1 MSNILADAKVGV
13 AIRPKVLLSWSSG
26 KDSAWALHVLRQ
38 EARVEV
44 VGLLTTLTED
54 YRRVAM
60 HAVREGIL
68 EAQAAAVGLHLHE
81 IYLPSPCS
89 NDDYAALMAD
99 ALARYA
105 GTGLAAVAFGDLF
118 LEDVRAYRETQLA
131 QVGLAAL
138 FPLWGRDTAALAREM
153 IAGGLRAIVTCVD
166 PRQLDP
172 AFVGRTFDDRFL
184 ADLPPNVDPCGER
197 GEFHTCVTAGPM
209 LAGPI
214 PVVPGEVV
222 ERDGFVFADLEIG

>member
-1 MSNILADAKVGV
+1 MTS
-13 AIRPKVLLSWSSG
+13 RPKVLLSWSSG
-26 KDSAWALHVLRQ
+26 KDAAWSLHVLRQ

-54 YRRVAM
+54 HRRVAM
-60 HAVREGIL
+60 HAVREDVL

-81 IYLPSPCS
+81 VYLPSPCS

-118 LEDVRAYRETQLA
+118 LADVRSYREAQLA
-131 QVGLAAL
+131 SVGLKAL

-153 IAGGLRAIVTCVD
+153 IAGGLCAIVTCVD

-172 AFVGRTFDDRFL
+172 AFVGRAYDERFL
-184 ADLPPNVDPCGER
+184 ADLPPGVDPCGER

-209 LAGPI
+209 LAAPI
-214 PVVPGEVV
+214 PVVPGEVIQ
-222 ERDGFVFADLEIG
+222 RDGFAFADLLMP